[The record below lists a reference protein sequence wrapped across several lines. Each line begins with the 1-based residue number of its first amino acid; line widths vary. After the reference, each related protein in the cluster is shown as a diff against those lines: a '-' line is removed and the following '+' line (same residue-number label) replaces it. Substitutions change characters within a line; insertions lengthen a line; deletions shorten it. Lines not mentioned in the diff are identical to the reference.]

1 MELIA
6 LINSCRQYT
15 DCDFES
21 CPEIIDVKPETTI
34 KELLDWQF
42 NNADEERRK
51 QLQYK
56 PMHIFIKGKTD

>member
-42 NNADEERRK
+42 NNADE
-51 QLQYK
+51 
-56 PMHIFIKGKTD
+56 